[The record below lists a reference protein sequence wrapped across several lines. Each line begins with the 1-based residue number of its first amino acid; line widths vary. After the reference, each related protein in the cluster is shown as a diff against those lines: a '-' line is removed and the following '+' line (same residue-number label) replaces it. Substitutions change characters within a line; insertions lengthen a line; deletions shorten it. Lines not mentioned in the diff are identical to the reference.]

1 MHGTAINKRLNL
13 ESIETNLETLGL
25 TQTNVADTLGVSR
38 QTVSQWLK
46 GVKFPRPVKLLK
58 LSKLLQLPFD
68 DLIIKTDTSL
78 EPIVAFRKKG
88 NHKISDAYLED
99 AKDKG
104 YLLQQ
109 LVEYLPFDS
118 LSRPPSLISPQ
129 LDYDYIQQ
137 AANRVRQDINKTV
150 RDEIRFEDLIN
161 FFIDHHA
168 VIIPV
173 FWGNVDHHQNALH
186 VYLPASMTTW
196 IYINLDSKI
205 HDFKFWMAHE
215 LGHVKTP
222 ELKQDASEDFA
233 DQFAAALLVSQDF
246 AEEEYNTLSRMRNKG
261 QQINRLKE
269 VAEELVV
276 SPLTVYYEVNRLAEH
291 LQRPRIDLESG
302 QEIFRATTVFQ
313 KSYKSVAEYLFENL
327 PPSPRKYITIA
338 EEAFNT
344 PFFAALKKLPSS
356 RKSVSFLQELLNL
369 SPADTHSLHEE
380 IS

>member
-1 MHGTAINKRLNL
+1 MEQTTTNKRLNL
-13 ESIETNLETLGL
+13 GSIESNLQTLGL
-25 TQTNVADTLGVSR
+25 TQANVAETLGVSR

-46 GVKFPRPVKLLK
+46 GVKFPRPAKLLK

-68 DLIIKTDTSL
+68 DLIIKTDTSF

-109 LVEYLPFDS
+109 LVGYLPFDN
-118 LSRPPSLISPQ
+118 LSRPPSLINPQ
-129 LDYDYIQQ
+129 LDYNYIQQ

-150 RDEIRFEDLIN
+150 WDEIRFEDLIN
-161 FFIDHHA
+161 FFMDHHA

-173 FWGNVDHHQNALH
+173 FWGDVDHHQNALH

-222 ELKQDASEDFA
+222 ELRQDVSEDFA
-233 DQFAAALLVSQDF
+233 DQFAAALLVGKDL
-246 AEEEYNTLSRMRNKG
+246 AEEEYFTLAEMRNKG
-261 QQINRLKE
+261 QQINRIKE
-269 VAEELVV
+269 TAEELVV
-276 SPLTVYYEVNRLAEH
+276 SPLTVYYEVNRFAEH
-291 LQRPRIDLESG
+291 MQKPKIDLDSNN
-302 QEIFRATTVFQ
+302 EIFRATTVFQ
-313 KSYKSVAEYLFENL
+313 KQYKSVAEYLFENL
-327 PPSPRKYITIA
+327 PPSPRKYISVA
-338 EEAFNT
+338 EEIFNT
-344 PFFAALKKLPSS
+344 PFFGALKKMESS

-380 IS
+380 IC

>member
-1 MHGTAINKRLNL
+1 MEQTTTNKKLNL
-13 ESIETNLETLGL
+13 NSIESSLQTLGL
-25 TQTNVADTLGVSR
+25 TQTNVAKTLGASR

-46 GVKFPRPVKLLK
+46 GVKFPRPAKLLQ

-68 DLIIKTDTSL
+68 DLIIKTNTSL

-88 NHKISDAYLED
+88 HHKISDAYLED

-109 LVEYLPFDS
+109 LVDYLPFDN
-118 LSRPPSLISPQ
+118 LSRPPSLINPQ
-129 LDYDYIQQ
+129 LDYNYIQQ
-137 AANRVRQDINKTV
+137 ATNRVRQDINKTV
-150 RDEIRFEDLIN
+150 WDEIRFEDLIN

-196 IYINLDSKI
+196 IYINLDSRI

-222 ELKQDASEDFA
+222 ELRQDVSEDFA
-233 DQFAAALLVSQDF
+233 DHFAAALLVGRDL
-246 AEEEYNTLSRMRNKG
+246 AEEEYFTLTKMRNKG
-261 QQINRLKE
+261 QQINRIKE
-269 VAEELVV
+269 TAEELVV
-276 SPLTVYYEVNRLAEH
+276 SPLTVYYEVNRFAEH
-291 LQRPRIDLESG
+291 TQKPKIDLESNN
-302 QEIFRATTVFQ
+302 EIFRATTVFQ
-313 KSYKSVAEYLFENL
+313 KHYKSVAKYLFKNL
-327 PPSPRKYITIA
+327 PPSPRKYIAVA
-338 EEAFNT
+338 EEVFNT
-344 PFFAALKKLPSS
+344 PFFNALKKMESS

-380 IS
+380 IC